1 LSQGKHFH
9 KFFLAHPFS
18 LDYFPLYQGNHGI
31 SSANGKHADFCEC
44 TKEFQISNNHV
55 FVSVLS
61 NIIQINKD
69 TKSPSYKQ
77 KKAAPFGTAHIL
89 HYISIA

>member
-1 LSQGKHFH
+1 MVAS

-44 TKEFQISNNHV
+44 TKEFQISNNH
-55 FVSVLS
+55 FSVSVLA
-61 NIIQINKD
+61 IP
-69 TKSPSYKQ
+69 PSRYHTLVDNYVLLQ
-77 KKAAPFGTAHIL
+77 F
-89 HYISIA
+89 